1 MRLYRSGRNFK
12 SVTVYFSV
20 LFHCV
25 SRNNRGKKNY
35 TLFSQDTALI
45 AERHLLNARLII
57 EQRVGET
64 RVITCQ
70 TVMEKLDIS
79 RSRNKSSRCVGI

>member
-1 MRLYRSGRNFK
+1 M
-12 SVTVYFSV
+12 
-20 LFHCV
+20 
-25 SRNNRGKKNY
+25 
-35 TLFSQDTALI
+35 FSQDTALI
-45 AERHLLNARLII
+45 AECHLLNARLII

-79 RSRNKSSRCVGI
+79 RSWNKSSRYVGI